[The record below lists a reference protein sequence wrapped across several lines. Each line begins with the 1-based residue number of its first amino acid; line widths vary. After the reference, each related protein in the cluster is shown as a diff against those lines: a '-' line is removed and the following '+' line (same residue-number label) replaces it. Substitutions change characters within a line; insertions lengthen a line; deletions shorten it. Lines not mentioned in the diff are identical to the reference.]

1 MHLRVMSVS
10 QLGGGGGVSANL
22 NLYGY
27 FSCACHRLLTL
38 VILLLNE
45 PNDVALP
52 SLKFMFLLSCRTYCP
67 NRSDSSSQRP
77 DVMIKLR
84 LGLMKLL
91 EMKLFNLPTE
101 HVPAV
106 IGEVLKAEYML
117 VWAYHDSDDVRV
129 FAIKV

>member
-52 SLKFMFLLSCRTYCP
+52 SLSNLCFYC
-67 NRSDSSSQRP
+67 
-77 DVMIKLR
+77 LA
-84 LGLMKLL
+84 GLTAPIALTVAHKDLM
-91 EMKLFNLPTE
+91 
-101 HVPAV
+101 
-106 IGEVLKAEYML
+106 
-117 VWAYHDSDDVRV
+117 
-129 FAIKV
+129 